1 MGREKEMNVTV
12 KGIYNKSKIPPIT
25 FASEEM
31 ESQFALRLVNDL
43 ESTGRWRD
51 FIFIDE
57 LGQEWTKKQF
67 QKLTEEIEETPQNV
81 TIYFDGSHRPGETFA
96 GAGIAIYYT
105 QNNKRF
111 RIRSNEVF
119 DYIEDNNEA
128 EYCALLAAVKRLDE
142 LGVKHQKIMI
152 KGDSQV
158 VLKQLTGEWPCYEE
172 NLNKWLDRIE
182 EQLKNLGLHFETMA
196 VPRKDNE
203 EAHRLAT
210 QALEGI
216 EIDGQLELPKMG

>member
-1 MGREKEMNVTV
+1 MPSVTF
-12 KGIYNKSKIPPIT
+12 T
-25 FASEEM
+25 SEEM
-31 ESQFALRLVNDL
+31 DSQFALKIANDL
-43 ESTGRWRD
+43 ERTGRLRD
-51 FIFIDE
+51 LIFIDE
-57 LGQEWTKKQF
+57 LGMEWTKKQY
-67 QKLTEEIEETPQNV
+67 QKLTEEIEETPQNI
-81 TIYFDGSHRPGETFA
+81 TIYFDGSHTPGETIA

-105 QNNKRF
+105 QNNKKYRL
-111 RIRSNEVF
+111 RHNERF

-128 EYCALLAAVKRLDE
+128 EYCALLAAVKQLE
-142 LGVKHQKIMI
+142 QLGAKHQKIMI

-182 EQLKNLGLHFETMA
+182 QQLKDLGLQYEILA
-196 VPRKDNE
+196 IPRKENE

-216 EIDGQLELPKMG
+216 EIDSQLELPNMG